1 MITLTRK
8 ENGTLLKYSDG
19 AFLVCDISEKEIK
32 SLKSYLCG
40 YSLDMCKS
48 HINDIPLPKNL
59 STYTDEKIKEICE
72 GHTINDIS
80 IDELISLEPT
90 TDERGGLPRLV
101 KQFNS
106 RATIPTVEE
115 LLRIYLVRDEL
126 DTLNSKGYVF
136 KNMLARERVATVSL
150 YSNPFYYYCIENE
163 TLTIDGLSSNCVT
176 FPIIRLD

>member
-8 ENGTLLKYSDG
+8 ENGILLKYSDG

-40 YSLDMCKS
+40 YSLDMCEP
-48 HINDIPLPKNL
+48 HINDIPLPKDL
-59 STYTDEKIKEICE
+59 STYTDENIGKICE
-72 GHTINDIS
+72 GHTINNMS
-80 IDELISLEPT
+80 IDKLISLEPT

-106 RATIPTVEE
+106 LATIPTVEE
-115 LLRIYLVRDEL
+115 MLRIYLLRDEL
-126 DTLNSKGYVF
+126 DNLNSKGYVF
-136 KNMLARERVATVSL
+136 RKMFEGERVATVSL

-176 FPIIRLD
+176 FPIIRVD